1 MIKKIFFSLLKSFTI
16 AIIISLIG
24 YNLYSPLTKD
34 SIYQL
39 EMNIEPNTQVVNFG
53 TDVDNF
59 SKLVF
64 LYDAVNSYEI
74 LKLLENYVKVL
85 HKYETIGNCD
95 VKKIDGRIPYLLT
108 QENKYYELIN
118 FKLLGN
124 QQTLENCNQDIRN
137 RIKKVFNE
145 KKDVMISNYNEIQVY
160 NSRYQTKQKSMDM
173 IIAMGMFGKKQTTDS
188 ELLQDIYENLTS
200 SYSDYYTVLNDYSK
214 KVLKNYQHVNSLN
227 SEITLY
233 KDEKVL
239 INFFF
244 SPLIVILNLF
254 AIILIT
260 IIDLVYFKKI
270 NLKKLNN
277 FFFN

>member
-1 MIKKIFFSLLKSFTI
+1 MDGSCSLDFS
-16 AIIISLIG
+16 SLEDDEYI
-24 YNLYSPLTKD
+24 
-34 SIYQL
+34 
-39 EMNIEPNTQVVNFG
+39 
-53 TDVDNF
+53 DN
-59 SKLVF
+59 
-64 LYDAVNSYEI
+64 
-74 LKLLENYVKVL
+74 
-85 HKYETIGNCD
+85 
-95 VKKIDGRIPYLLT
+95 
-108 QENKYYELIN
+108 
-118 FKLLGN
+118 
-124 QQTLENCNQDIRN
+124 
-137 RIKKVFNE
+137 
-145 KKDVMISNYNEIQVY
+145 
-160 NSRYQTKQKSMDM
+160 
-173 IIAMGMFGKKQTTDS
+173 
-188 ELLQDIYENLTS
+188 QDIYENLTS